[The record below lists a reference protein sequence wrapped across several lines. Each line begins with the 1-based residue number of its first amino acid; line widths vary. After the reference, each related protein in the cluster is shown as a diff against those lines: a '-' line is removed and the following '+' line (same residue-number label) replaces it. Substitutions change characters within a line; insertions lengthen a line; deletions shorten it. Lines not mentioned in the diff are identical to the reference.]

1 MRFEDL
7 VARERDR
14 LEEEERK
21 RDEEATYIEKER
33 KKKHATKRVQVE
45 KDKVL
50 KQRLTRQPHQSVA
63 SKQ

>member
-1 MRFEDL
+1 M
-7 VARERDR
+7 
-14 LEEEERK
+14 EEEERR

-50 KQRLTRQPHQSVA
+50 EQRLTRQPH
-63 SKQ
+63 